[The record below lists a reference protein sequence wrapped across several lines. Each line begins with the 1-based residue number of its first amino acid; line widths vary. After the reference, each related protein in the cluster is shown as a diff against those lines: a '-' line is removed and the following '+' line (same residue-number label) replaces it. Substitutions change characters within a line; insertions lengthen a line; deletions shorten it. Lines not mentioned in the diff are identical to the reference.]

1 MKIFVTGG
9 AGFIG
14 GNFVLIQVLQE
25 NNEVL
30 NYDKLTYAGN
40 LDTLTEID
48 GHSNYQFI
56 QGDICQRSMIK
67 EALNKFQPD
76 VIVNFAAES
85 HVDRSILSPD
95 AFIQTDIVGTH
106 VLLDIAR
113 DHKLER
119 LHQISTDEVY
129 GSIIEGRFKEGDVF
143 EPNSPYA
150 ASKAGAE
157 LLVRAYHETYGL
169 NTVVTRGSNT
179 FGPYQ
184 YPEKIAPLFITNAID
199 NKSLPLYGDGFQI
212 RDWLYVTDHCSGI
225 DVALHK
231 GLPGGVY
238 NLGGG
243 NELKNIEV
251 TELILKYMDKS
262 SNLIVPV
269 EDRPGHDRR
278 YALDSD
284 LLMSLGW
291 NPSQTFEEALVREI
305 KEELCVSINV
315 HEKIAEEEYK
325 DDKIDIILH
334 YFHCAL
340 QNGSMVL
347 NEHENFSWVEK
358 KDFNKF
364 DFAEGDGNILS
375 LL

>member
-1 MKIFVTGG
+1 MKNILVTGG

-14 GNFVLIQVLQE
+14 SNFVHYMLDKYSSYNLFVF
-25 NNEVL
+25 
-30 NYDKLTYAGN
+30 DKLTYAGN
-40 LDTLTEID
+40 LDNLREVQD
-48 GHSNYQFI
+48 NPRYVFVH
-56 QGDICQRSMIK
+56 GDIADRETVNEVVITHQI
-67 EALNKFQPD
+67 D
-76 VIVNFAAES
+76 TIVNFAAES

-106 VLLDIAR
+106 VLLDAAR

-119 LHQISTDEVY
+119 LHQVSTDEVY
-129 GSIIEGRFKEGDVF
+129 GSIVEGRFKEGDVF

-199 NKSLPLYGDGFQI
+199 NESLPLYGDGLQV

-225 DVALHK
+225 DVALHQ
-231 GLPGGVY
+231 GAPGGVY

-243 NELKNIEV
+243 NERTNIEV
-251 TELILKYMDKS
+251 TELILKYVDKS
-262 SNLIVPV
+262 RDLIVSV
-269 EDRPGHDRR
+269 EDRPGHDQR
-278 YALDSD
+278 YALDSS

-291 NPSQTFEEALVREI
+291 SPSKTFEEALESTVKWYQDNERWWRPI
-305 KEELCVSINV
+305 KDGEF
-315 HEKIAEEEYK
+315 KEYYLK
-325 DDKIDIILH
+325 Q
-334 YFHCAL
+334 YGNRL
-340 QNGSMVL
+340 QSRL
-347 NEHENFSWVEK
+347 
-358 KDFNKF
+358 
-364 DFAEGDGNILS
+364 
-375 LL
+375 

>member
-1 MKIFVTGG
+1 VKNILVTGG

-14 GNFVLIQVLQE
+14 SNFVHYMLDKYSSYNLFVF
-25 NNEVL
+25 
-30 NYDKLTYAGN
+30 DKLTYAGN
-40 LDTLTEID
+40 LDNLREVQD
-48 GHSNYQFI
+48 NPRYVFVH
-56 QGDICQRSMIK
+56 GDIADRETVNEVIITHQI
-67 EALNKFQPD
+67 D
-76 VIVNFAAES
+76 TIVNFAAES

-106 VLLDIAR
+106 VLLDAAR

-119 LHQISTDEVY
+119 LHQVSTDEVY
-129 GSIIEGRFKEGDVF
+129 GSIVEGRFKEGDVF

-199 NKSLPLYGDGFQI
+199 NESLPLYGDGLQV

-225 DVALHK
+225 DVALHQ
-231 GLPGGVY
+231 GSPGGVY

-243 NELKNIEV
+243 NEWTNIEV
-251 TELILKYMDKS
+251 TELILKYVDKS
-262 SNLIVPV
+262 RDLIVSV
-269 EDRPGHDRR
+269 EDRPGHDQR
-278 YALDSD
+278 YALDSN

-291 NPSQTFEEALVREI
+291 SPSKTFEEALQSTVKWYQDNEWWWRPI
-305 KEELCVSINV
+305 KGGEF
-315 HEKIAEEEYK
+315 KEYYLK
-325 DDKIDIILH
+325 Q
-334 YFHCAL
+334 YGNRL
-340 QNGSMVL
+340 Q
-347 NEHENFSWVEK
+347 
-358 KDFNKF
+358 
-364 DFAEGDGNILS
+364 S

>member
-1 MKIFVTGG
+1 MTGG

-14 GNFVLIQVLQE
+14 SNFVHYILDKYSSYNLFVF
-25 NNEVL
+25 
-30 NYDKLTYAGN
+30 DKLTYAGN
-40 LDTLTEID
+40 LDNLREVQD
-48 GHSNYQFI
+48 NPRYVFVH
-56 QGDICQRSMIK
+56 GDIADRETVNEVVITHQI
-67 EALNKFQPD
+67 D
-76 VIVNFAAES
+76 TIVNFAAES

-106 VLLDIAR
+106 VLLDAAR

-119 LHQISTDEVY
+119 LHQVSTDEVY
-129 GSIIEGRFKEGDVF
+129 GSIVEGRFKEGDVF

-199 NKSLPLYGDGFQI
+199 NESLPLYGDGLQV

-225 DVALHK
+225 DVALHQ
-231 GLPGGVY
+231 GVPGGVY

-243 NELKNIEV
+243 NERTNIEV
-251 TELILKYMDKS
+251 TELILKYVDKS
-262 SNLIVPV
+262 RDLIVSV
-269 EDRPGHDRR
+269 EDRPGHDQR
-278 YALDSD
+278 YALDSS

-291 NPSQTFEEALVREI
+291 SPSKTFEEALESTVKWYQDNERWWRPI
-305 KEELCVSINV
+305 KDGEF
-315 HEKIAEEEYK
+315 KEYYLK
-325 DDKIDIILH
+325 Q
-334 YFHCAL
+334 YGNRL
-340 QNGSMVL
+340 QSRL
-347 NEHENFSWVEK
+347 
-358 KDFNKF
+358 
-364 DFAEGDGNILS
+364 
-375 LL
+375 

>member
-1 MKIFVTGG
+1 MKNILVTGG

-14 GNFVLIQVLQE
+14 SNFVHYILDKYSSYNLFVF
-25 NNEVL
+25 
-30 NYDKLTYAGN
+30 DKLTYAGN
-40 LDTLTEID
+40 LDNLREVQD
-48 GHSNYQFI
+48 NPRYVFVH
-56 QGDICQRSMIK
+56 GDIADRETVNEVVITHQI
-67 EALNKFQPD
+67 D
-76 VIVNFAAES
+76 TIVNFAAES

-106 VLLDIAR
+106 VLLDAAR

-119 LHQISTDEVY
+119 LHQVSTDEVY
-129 GSIIEGRFKEGDVF
+129 GSIVEGRFKEGDVF

-199 NKSLPLYGDGFQI
+199 NESLPLYGDGLQV

-225 DVALHK
+225 DVALHQ
-231 GLPGGVY
+231 GVPGGVY

-243 NELKNIEV
+243 NERTNIEV
-251 TELILKYMDKS
+251 TELILKYVDKS
-262 SNLIVPV
+262 RDLIVSV
-269 EDRPGHDRR
+269 EDRPGHDQR
-278 YALDSD
+278 YALDSN

-291 NPSQTFEEALVREI
+291 SPSKTFEEALQSTVKWYQDNEWWWRPI
-305 KEELCVSINV
+305 KGGEF
-315 HEKIAEEEYK
+315 KEYYLK
-325 DDKIDIILH
+325 Q
-334 YFHCAL
+334 YGNRL
-340 QNGSMVL
+340 QSRL
-347 NEHENFSWVEK
+347 
-358 KDFNKF
+358 
-364 DFAEGDGNILS
+364 
-375 LL
+375 

>member
-1 MKIFVTGG
+1 MKNILVTGG

-14 GNFVLIQVLQE
+14 SNFVHYMLDKYSSYNLFVF
-25 NNEVL
+25 
-30 NYDKLTYAGN
+30 DKLTYAGN
-40 LDTLTEID
+40 LDNLREVQD
-48 GHSNYQFI
+48 NPRYVFVH
-56 QGDICQRSMIK
+56 GDIADRETVNEVIITHQI
-67 EALNKFQPD
+67 D
-76 VIVNFAAES
+76 TIVNFAAES

-106 VLLDIAR
+106 VLLDAAR

-119 LHQISTDEVY
+119 LHQVSTDEVY
-129 GSIIEGRFKEGDVF
+129 GSIVEGRFKEGDVF

-199 NKSLPLYGDGFQI
+199 NESLPLYGDGLQV

-225 DVALHK
+225 DVALHQ
-231 GLPGGVY
+231 GSPGGVY

-243 NELKNIEV
+243 NEWTNIEV
-251 TELILKYMDKS
+251 TELILKYVDKS
-262 SNLIVPV
+262 RDLIVSV
-269 EDRPGHDRR
+269 EDRPGHDQR
-278 YALDSD
+278 YALDSN

-291 NPSQTFEEALVREI
+291 SPSKTFEEALQSTVKWYQDNEWWWRPI
-305 KEELCVSINV
+305 KGGEF
-315 HEKIAEEEYK
+315 KEYYLK
-325 DDKIDIILH
+325 Q
-334 YFHCAL
+334 YGNRL
-340 QNGSMVL
+340 QSRL
-347 NEHENFSWVEK
+347 
-358 KDFNKF
+358 
-364 DFAEGDGNILS
+364 
-375 LL
+375 

>member
-1 MKIFVTGG
+1 MKNILVTGG

-14 GNFVLIQVLQE
+14 SNFVHYMLDKYSSYNLFVF
-25 NNEVL
+25 
-30 NYDKLTYAGN
+30 DKLTYAGN
-40 LDTLTEID
+40 LDNLREVQD
-48 GHSNYQFI
+48 NPRYVFVH
-56 QGDICQRSMIK
+56 GDIADRETVNEVIITHQI
-67 EALNKFQPD
+67 D
-76 VIVNFAAES
+76 TIVNFAAES

-106 VLLDIAR
+106 VLLDAAR

-119 LHQISTDEVY
+119 LHQVSTDEVY
-129 GSIIEGRFKEGDVF
+129 GSIVEGRFKEGDVF

-199 NKSLPLYGDGFQI
+199 NDSLPLYGDGLQV

-225 DVALHK
+225 DVALHQ
-231 GLPGGVY
+231 GVPGGVY

-243 NELKNIEV
+243 NERTNIEV
-251 TELILKYMDKS
+251 TELILKYVDKS
-262 SNLIVPV
+262 RDLIVSV
-269 EDRPGHDRR
+269 EDRPGHDQR
-278 YALDSD
+278 YALDSN

-291 NPSQTFEEALVREI
+291 SPSKTFEEALQSTVKWYQDNEWWWRPI
-305 KEELCVSINV
+305 KGGEF
-315 HEKIAEEEYK
+315 KEYYLK
-325 DDKIDIILH
+325 Q
-334 YFHCAL
+334 YGNRL
-340 QNGSMVL
+340 QSRL
-347 NEHENFSWVEK
+347 
-358 KDFNKF
+358 
-364 DFAEGDGNILS
+364 
-375 LL
+375 

>member
-1 MKIFVTGG
+1 MKNILVTGG

-14 GNFVLIQVLQE
+14 SNFVHYTLDKYSSYNLFVF
-25 NNEVL
+25 
-30 NYDKLTYAGN
+30 DKLTYAGN
-40 LDTLTEID
+40 LDNLREVQD
-48 GHSNYQFI
+48 NPRYVFVH
-56 QGDICQRSMIK
+56 GDIADRETVNEVVVTHQI
-67 EALNKFQPD
+67 D
-76 VIVNFAAES
+76 TIVNFAAES

-106 VLLDIAR
+106 VLLDAAR

-119 LHQISTDEVY
+119 LHQVSTDEVY
-129 GSIIEGRFKEGDVF
+129 GSIVEGRFKEGDVF

-199 NKSLPLYGDGFQI
+199 NESLPLYGDGLQV

-225 DVALHK
+225 DVALHQ
-231 GLPGGVY
+231 GSPGGVY

-243 NELKNIEV
+243 NEWTNIEV
-251 TELILKYMDKS
+251 TELILKYVDKS
-262 SNLIVPV
+262 RDLIVSV
-269 EDRPGHDRR
+269 EDRPGHDQR
-278 YALDSD
+278 YALDSN

-291 NPSQTFEEALVREI
+291 SPSKTFEEALQSTVKWYQDNEWWWRPI
-305 KEELCVSINV
+305 KGGEF
-315 HEKIAEEEYK
+315 KEYYLK
-325 DDKIDIILH
+325 Q
-334 YFHCAL
+334 YGNRL
-340 QNGSMVL
+340 QSRL
-347 NEHENFSWVEK
+347 
-358 KDFNKF
+358 
-364 DFAEGDGNILS
+364 
-375 LL
+375 

>member
-1 MKIFVTGG
+1 MKNILVTGG

-14 GNFVLIQVLQE
+14 SNFVHYMLDKYSSYNLFVF
-25 NNEVL
+25 
-30 NYDKLTYAGN
+30 DKLTYAGN
-40 LDTLTEID
+40 LDNLREVQD
-48 GHSNYQFI
+48 NPRYVFVH
-56 QGDICQRSMIK
+56 GDIADRETVNEVVITHQI
-67 EALNKFQPD
+67 D
-76 VIVNFAAES
+76 TIVNFAAES

-106 VLLDIAR
+106 VLLDAAR

-119 LHQISTDEVY
+119 LHQVSTDEVY
-129 GSIIEGRFKEGDVF
+129 GSIVEGRFKEGDVF

-199 NKSLPLYGDGFQI
+199 NESLPLYGDGLQV

-225 DVALHK
+225 DVALHQ
-231 GLPGGVY
+231 GVPGGVY

-243 NELKNIEV
+243 NERTNIEV
-251 TELILKYMDKS
+251 TELILKYVDKS
-262 SNLIVPV
+262 RDLIVSV
-269 EDRPGHDRR
+269 EDRPGHDQR
-278 YALDSD
+278 YALDSN

-291 NPSQTFEEALVREI
+291 SPSKTFEEALQSTVKWYQDNEWWWRPI
-305 KEELCVSINV
+305 KGGEF
-315 HEKIAEEEYK
+315 KEYYLK
-325 DDKIDIILH
+325 Q
-334 YFHCAL
+334 YGNRL
-340 QNGSMVL
+340 QSRL
-347 NEHENFSWVEK
+347 
-358 KDFNKF
+358 
-364 DFAEGDGNILS
+364 
-375 LL
+375 

>member
-1 MKIFVTGG
+1 MKNILVTGG

-14 GNFVLIQVLQE
+14 SNFVHYMLDKYSSYNLFVF
-25 NNEVL
+25 
-30 NYDKLTYAGN
+30 DKLTYAGN
-40 LDTLTEID
+40 LDNLREVQD
-48 GHSNYQFI
+48 NPRYVFVH
-56 QGDICQRSMIK
+56 GDIADRETVNEVIITHQI
-67 EALNKFQPD
+67 D
-76 VIVNFAAES
+76 TIVNFAAES

-106 VLLDIAR
+106 VLLDAAR

-119 LHQISTDEVY
+119 LHQVSTDEVY
-129 GSIIEGRFKEGDVF
+129 GSIVEGRFKEGDVF

-199 NKSLPLYGDGFQI
+199 NESLPLYGDGLQV

-225 DVALHK
+225 DVALHQ
-231 GLPGGVY
+231 GSPGGVY

-243 NELKNIEV
+243 NEWTNIEV
-251 TELILKYMDKS
+251 TELILKYVDKS
-262 SNLIVPV
+262 RDLIVSV
-269 EDRPGHDRR
+269 EDRPGHDQR
-278 YALDSD
+278 YALDSN

-291 NPSQTFEEALVREI
+291 SPSKTFEEALQSTVKWYQDNEWWWRPI
-305 KEELCVSINV
+305 KGGEF
-315 HEKIAEEEYK
+315 KEYYLK
-325 DDKIDIILH
+325 Q
-334 YFHCAL
+334 YGNRL
-340 QNGSMVL
+340 Q
-347 NEHENFSWVEK
+347 
-358 KDFNKF
+358 
-364 DFAEGDGNILS
+364 S

>member
-1 MKIFVTGG
+1 MKNILVTGG

-14 GNFVLIQVLQE
+14 SNFVHYILEKYPSYNLFV
-25 NNEVL
+25 
-30 NYDKLTYAGN
+30 YDKLTYAGN
-40 LDTLTEID
+40 LDNLRGVQD
-48 GHSNYQFI
+48 NPRYVFI
-56 QGDICQRSMIK
+56 HGDISDR
-67 EALNKFQPD
+67 ETVNKVVVSHQID
-76 VIVNFAAES
+76 TIVNFAAES

-106 VLLDIAR
+106 VLLDAAR

-129 GSIIEGRFKEGDVF
+129 GSTIEGRFKEGDVF

-150 ASKAGAE
+150 ASKASAE

-179 FGPYQ
+179 FGPHQ

-199 NKSLPLYGDGFQI
+199 DKSLPLYGDGLQV
-212 RDWLYVTDHCSGI
+212 RDWLHVGDHCSGI
-225 DVALHK
+225 DVALHQ

-262 SNLIVPV
+262 SSLIVSV

-278 YALDSD
+278 YALDSS

-291 NPSQTFEEALVREI
+291 SPSHTFEEALQDTVRWYQDNEWWWRPI
-305 KEELCVSINV
+305 KDGEF
-315 HEKIAEEEYK
+315 KEY
-325 DDKIDIILH
+325 
-334 YFHCAL
+334 Y
-340 QNGSMVL
+340 QQQY
-347 NEHENFSWVEK
+347 
-358 KDFNKF
+358 
-364 DFAEGDGNILS
+364 GDRLPSNL
-375 LL
+375 

>member
-1 MKIFVTGG
+1 MKNILVTGG

-14 GNFVLIQVLQE
+14 SNFVHYILDKYPSYNLFV
-25 NNEVL
+25 
-30 NYDKLTYAGN
+30 YDKLTYAGN
-40 LDTLTEID
+40 LDNLRD
-48 GHSNYQFI
+48 VQDNPRYVFV
-56 QGDICQRSMIK
+56 QGDITDR
-67 EALNKFQPD
+67 ETVNKVVISHQID
-76 VIVNFAAES
+76 TIVNFAAES

-95 AFIQTDIVGTH
+95 AFIQTDIMGTH

-243 NELKNIEV
+243 NERKNIEV

-291 NPSQTFEEALVREI
+291 SPSQTFEEALETTVRWYQDNEWWWRPI
-305 KEELCVSINV
+305 KDGEFKAYYQQQYS
-315 HEKIAEEEYK
+315 
-325 DDKIDIILH
+325 DR
-334 YFHCAL
+334 L
-340 QNGSMVL
+340 QSNL
-347 NEHENFSWVEK
+347 
-358 KDFNKF
+358 
-364 DFAEGDGNILS
+364 
-375 LL
+375 